1 MKSKCQPSE
10 FIFTPKITEHEQD
23 VAANRVH
30 ENRNENISMFAQKC
44 NEKHNW
50 NMDIVFSLLFFGFFC
65 DNFSIV
71 LDINAFRQFLLA

>member
-1 MKSKCQPSE
+1 MLALTTMNLLQLFVPFPLVFQMKSKCQPSE

-44 NEKHNW
+44 NEKHN
-50 NMDIVFSLLFFGFFC
+50 
-65 DNFSIV
+65 
-71 LDINAFRQFLLA
+71 